1 MHKLHFTRQATRDL
15 LQIQS
20 YITDKS
26 GSSFVAARF
35 IQKLRAQCRKLSAL
49 PGQMG
54 QERPDLPRQLR
65 SFPFG
70 NYHIIFRYRDNYF
83 EIASIVERHRDLGA
97 LFEEEP

>member
-15 LQIQS
+15 LQIKS
-20 YITDKS
+20 YIAGRS
-26 GSSFVAARF
+26 GSSIVAAQF
-35 IQKLRAQCRKLSAL
+35 IQKLRAQCRKLSEL
-49 PGQMG
+49 PGLMG

-83 EIASIVERHRDLGA
+83 EIASVVERHRDLGA
-97 LFEEEP
+97 LFDEEQ